1 MINLRIVITKGQV
14 MVVTVKINLLD
25 KIWIFDGA
33 MGTMLQNDGLE
44 IGGLPEILNIEAS
57 EKVVNIHKRYIEA
70 GADFITT
77 NTFGAN
83 EIKLKNSS
91 YEVEDVIDAA
101 IKNAKLASDTKDVKI
116 VLDIGPIGEM
126 LEPLGTLAFERA
138 YDIFKRQ
145 ILQGVKSGADII
157 LIETMSDLYEA
168 KAAILAAKEN
178 SDLPVFCTMTFE
190 KNKRTFAGVN
200 VKTMVM
206 TLEGL
211 NVDALGVNCSLGP
224 VELESVIEEVMK
236 YASIPVIVQPNAGLP
251 RMSNGETIYDLSSDE
266 FASAVEKMVKSGVNI
281 VGGCCGTTNE
291 FIKSLSI
298 KFKDTKPYII
308 ERNKL
313 KGVCSALKCIEFEG
327 IKVIGERINPT
338 GKKLFKEALKNNNIE
353 YIVKQALEQIE
364 AGADILDVNVGL
376 PEIDEEKM
384 MVQVIKELQT
394 VVDVPLQ
401 IDSNNSKVLE
411 GALRVYNGKA
421 IVNSVNGKDLVLDR
435 LLPIVK
441 KYGAAIIGLT
451 LDEDGIPS
459 SAEDRFRIAEKIVDR
474 CLSLGIPREDIII
487 DCLTL
492 TASAQQKDVIETLKA
507 IELVKAR
514 LNVKTVLGV
523 SNVSFGLPNRNL
535 LNRTFLSMALYSGLD
550 FPIVNPN
557 DVDIMDTI
565 SAFKVLS
572 NEDYNSKKYVSN
584 FENQIRETRIIKKEN
599 VKREL
604 DNEMDN
610 SNDELIQ
617 VIIKGLKEES
627 AEITKNILKKK
638 TEIEVVNE
646 ILIPALNIVGEKY
659 EKGEIF
665 LPQLIQ
671 SAETVKCSFDVI
683 QSRLI
688 LNDENRINRGTIIL
702 ATVKGDIHDI
712 GKNIVKTVLENYGFE
727 IIDLGKD
734 VSKEKIVE
742 EAKEKNV
749 KLVGLSAL
757 MTTTVKSMEETI
769 KALKSEN
776 IKCKIFVGGAV
787 LNQEYA
793 DMIDADYYAKDA
805 KEAVEIAEKI
815 FFDI

>member
-1 MINLRIVITKGQV
+1 

-44 IGGLPEILNIEAS
+44 IGSLPEILNIEVS

-101 IKNAKLASDTKDVKI
+101 IKNAKLASATKDVKI

-224 VELESVIEEVMK
+224 VELEAVIKEVME

-251 RMSNGETIYDLSSDE
+251 RVSNGETIYDLSSDE
-266 FASAVEKMVKSGVNI
+266 FALAVEKMVKSGVNI

-298 KFKDTKPYII
+298 KFKDIKPYVI

-313 KGVCSALKCIEFEG
+313 KGVCSSLKCVEFEG

-353 YIVKQALEQIE
+353 YIVKQALEQID

-384 MVQVIKELQT
+384 IVQVIKELQT

-421 IVNSVNGKDLVLDR
+421 IVNSVNGKDSVLDR

-451 LDEDGIPS
+451 LDENGIPS

-474 CLSLGIPREDIII
+474 CLNLGIPREDIII

-507 IELVKAR
+507 IELVKSR

-557 DVDIMDTI
+557 DVEIMDTI

-572 NEDYNSKKYVSN
+572 NQDYNSKKYVSN
-584 FENQIRETRIIKKEN
+584 FENQIRETRIIKNEN
-599 VKREL
+599 VKRASY
-604 DNEMDN
+604 NEPDN
-610 SNDELIQ
+610 SNDDLIQ

-646 ILIPALNIVGEKY
+646 FLIPALNVVGEKY

-671 SAETVKCSFDVI
+671 SAETVKSAFEVI

-742 EAKEKNV
+742 EAKSKNIR
-749 KLVGLSAL
+749 LVGLSAL

-776 IKCKIFVGGAV
+776 IKCKVFVGGAV

-805 KEAVEIAEKI
+805 KAAVEVAQSI
-815 FFDI
+815 FSEDW

>member
-1 MINLRIVITKGQV
+1 VINLRIVITKGQV

>member
-1 MINLRIVITKGQV
+1 

-44 IGGLPEILNIEAS
+44 IGSLPEILNIEAS

-91 YEVEDVIDAA
+91 YELEDVIDAA
-101 IKNAKLASDTKDVKI
+101 IKNAKLACASKDVKI

-224 VELESVIEEVMK
+224 VELEPVIEEVIK

-251 RMSNGETIYDLSSDE
+251 RMSNGKTIYDLSSDE
-266 FASAVEKMVKSGVNI
+266 FASAVEKMVRSGVNI
-281 VGGCCGTTNE
+281 VGACCGTTDE

-298 KFKDTKPYII
+298 KFKDSKPYVI

-353 YIVKQALEQIE
+353 YIVKQALEQID

-376 PEIDEEKM
+376 PEIDEEKV

-421 IVNSVNGKDLVLDR
+421 IVNSVNGKDSVLDR

-451 LDEDGIPS
+451 LDENGIPS

-474 CLSLGIPREDIII
+474 CLSLGIYREDIII

-492 TASAQQKDVIETLKA
+492 TASAQQEDVIETLKA
-507 IELVKAR
+507 IELVKSR

-557 DVDIMDTI
+557 DADIMDTI

-572 NEDYNSKKYVSN
+572 NQDKNSKEYVSD

-599 VKREL
+599 VKRTVDKEL
-604 DNEMDN
+604 YR
-610 SNDELIQ
+610 SSDELIQ
-617 VIIKGLKEES
+617 VIIKGLKEEA
-627 AEITKNILKKK
+627 AEITQNILNNK

-742 EAKEKNV
+742 EAKAKNV

-805 KEAVEIAEKI
+805 KEAVEIAESI
-815 FFDI
+815 FESK

>member
-1 MINLRIVITKGQV
+1 

-101 IKNAKLASDTKDVKI
+101 IKNAKLASDTKNVKI

-646 ILIPALNIVGEKY
+646 FLIPALNIVGEKY